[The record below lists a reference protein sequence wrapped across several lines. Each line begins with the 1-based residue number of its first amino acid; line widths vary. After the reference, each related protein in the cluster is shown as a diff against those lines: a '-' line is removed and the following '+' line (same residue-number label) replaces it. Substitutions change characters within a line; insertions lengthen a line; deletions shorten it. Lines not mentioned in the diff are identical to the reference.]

1 VKKILIAD
9 DQDEIR
15 ELLQVT
21 LEFDDYQVFTAG
33 NKQQALEIA
42 QAEHPALILLDVM
55 MPGSNEAGLEVCREL
70 KNNPTTA
77 DITII
82 IISAKGQQ
90 NDIEAGKEAGADA
103 YFVKPFSPIAL
114 IRQVEAVMD
123 GMGLD
128 PIVKNH
134 K

>member
-1 VKKILIAD
+1 MKKKILIAD

-21 LEFDDYQVFTAG
+21 LEFDNYQTFTAK

-55 MPGSNEAGLEVCREL
+55 MPDSKDAGLEVCREL

-77 DITII
+77 DITIVMV
-82 IISAKGQQ
+82 SAKGQK
-90 NDIEAGKEAGADA
+90 NDIEAGTAAGADA
-103 YFVKPFSPIAL
+103 YFVKPFSPMAL
-114 IRQVEAVMD
+114 IQKVEEVMD
-123 GMGLD
+123 D
-128 PIVKNH
+128 TVTAQY
-134 K
+134 